1 MTPVMVADGGLRSS
15 AFLPIH
21 GDVDHAQAGEMTE
34 PVSLNGH
41 RKNGDAPDG
50 SEAVDREL
58 DRSLIYEILREF
70 RALSAREE

>member
-1 MTPVMVADGGLRSS
+1 
-15 AFLPIH
+15 
-21 GDVDHAQAGEMTE
+21 MTE

>member
-21 GDVDHAQAGEMTE
+21 GDVDHAQAAEMNE
-34 PVSLNGH
+34 PVALNGH
-41 RKNGDAPDG
+41 REKAEP
-50 SEAVDREL
+50 EREL
-58 DRSLIYEILREF
+58 DRGLIYEILREF